1 MATLTL
7 IIDYLF
13 TMKNVEYPV
22 ANIDRTKKSVYNA
35 NKIHVLYDVIID
47 DLKSLE
53 GDKTIID
60 EARLNELITKLFG
73 TGKLSQNARNKREK
87 ITNITDSL
95 EQYYDD
101 DDYDKILENIK
112 PILEQITYVINHPEE
127 AKKDIQRTWSDAYK
141 RIKDIPIEEANENI
155 LTQRRSRFSNTESK
169 IAKIRSS
176 ATENIPVNYKSIKNA
191 KKDYYLNISALY
203 ALQKGFS
210 VKDERWNN
218 DDTIDRIREIFD
230 RYDITSSTS
239 GGRRSKNRKSQRKTK
254 KSRKTKKTQKN

>member
-22 ANIDRTKKSVYNA
+22 ASIDRTKNSVYNA

-53 GDKTIID
+53 KDKTIID
-60 EARLNELITKLFG
+60 ETRLNELITTLFG
-73 TGKLSQNARNKREK
+73 TGKLSQNARNEREK

-95 EQYYDD
+95 ERYYNN
-101 DDYDKILENIK
+101 DDYDEIPENIK

-127 AKKDIQRTWSDAYK
+127 AKKDIKTIWSDAYK
-141 RIKDIPIEEANENI
+141 RIKDIPIEEANANI
-155 LTQRRSRFSNTESK
+155 LVQRESRYNNTR
-169 IAKIRSS
+169 AKITNIRNR

-191 KKDYYLNISALY
+191 EKDYYLNISALY
-203 ALQKGFS
+203 AIHNDLKMET
-210 VKDERWNN
+210 ERWNN
-218 DDTIDRIREIFD
+218 DNTIDRIREIFD

-239 GGRRSKNRKSQRKTK
+239 GGRRSKNRKSQRKIR
-254 KSRKTKKTQKN
+254 KSKKTRKN